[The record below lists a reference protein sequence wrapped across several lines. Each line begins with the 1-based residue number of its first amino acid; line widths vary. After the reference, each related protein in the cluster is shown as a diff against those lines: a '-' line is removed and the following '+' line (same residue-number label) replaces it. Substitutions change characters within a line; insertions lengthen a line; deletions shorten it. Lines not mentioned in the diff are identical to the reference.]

1 MSEGAAGPTTG
12 GGAVA
17 TAEAGPWTP
26 AFLADLRRRQNPRRA
41 ALVAALLVG
50 LVAVWVH
57 WLGLVVAGALV
68 GLVSRTLPRA
78 LTAGI
83 GVGALVLVL
92 HVLGSPVMG
101 PGEFLAL
108 TPVTYVTIGA
118 AVLGPLWGAL
128 VRAVI

>member
-1 MSEGAAGPTTG
+1 MSWKPTRPTTG
-12 GGAVA
+12 EA
-17 TAEAGPWTP
+17 TDDDGVAGPWTP
-26 AFLADLRRRQNPRRA
+26 LFLADLRTRRNPRRA

-57 WLGLVVAGALV
+57 WIGLVVAGALV

-78 LTAGI
+78 LAAGV

-101 PGEFLAL
+101 PAEFLAL
-108 TPVTYVTIGA
+108 SPVSYVTVVA
-118 AVLGPLWGAL
+118 AVGGPLWGSLA
-128 VRAVI
+128 RGVI